1 MTKNQLVDFGR
12 VFLVKMK
19 SFQFPY
25 LKSKRKICILRSPNT
40 PGLRNLQGKQEL
52 ENLISQVLKAR
63 DALSSLC
70 EDKRRVPVLLKI
82 APDLSSQDKVDIA
95 DVIMQNPQVT

>member
-1 MTKNQLVDFGR
+1 M
-12 VFLVKMK
+12 
-19 SFQFPY
+19 
-25 LKSKRKICILRSPNT
+25 RSPNT

-63 DALSSLC
+63 DAIC

-82 APDLSSQDKVDIA
+82 APDLSTQDKVDIA